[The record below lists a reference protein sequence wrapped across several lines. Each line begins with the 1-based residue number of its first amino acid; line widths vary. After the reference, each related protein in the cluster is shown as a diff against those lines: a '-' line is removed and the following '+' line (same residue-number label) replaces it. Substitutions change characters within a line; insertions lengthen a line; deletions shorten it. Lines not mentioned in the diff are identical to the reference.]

1 MRSKSVANARH
12 EFELATARSGRKAFP
27 LIRNLVMKLLSLILA
42 LFAVVARPF
51 AATVLVEAESFQN
64 PGGWVLDTQF
74 IESMG
79 SPYLMAHGL
88 GEPVKDATTTV
99 KLPQAG
105 TWRVWVRTMD
115 WVARWKATGAPGKFQ
130 VLVDGTP
137 LKETFGTKGADWAWH
152 DGGTVNFA
160 KPEATLA
167 LHDLTGFNGRCDAIL
182 LTTDPVF
189 QPSNDSAPFASW
201 RMELAGLPAK
211 PEEAGQFDLVVVGG
225 GYAGMGAALA
235 AARMGCTVALIQNRP
250 VLGGNGSSEIRVWAM
265 GGIRRG
271 LYPQLGEIV
280 EEYMDRAKSSPGTFE
295 EFGDA
300 KKEALVRA
308 EKKISLFLNHHAF
321 RVEVDGNRLKAV
333 VAFDTRTGHIRRFAG
348 TLFVDSTG
356 HAGIGAL
363 AGADHTIKD
372 DGHLGMSNMWR
383 WRDTGAPV
391 AFPATPWA
399 LDLVMD
405 DFPYPR
411 RGHAEWFWE
420 SGFNK
425 HPIRELESTRDW
437 NFRAIFGAFNAMKN
451 KDGKAEHANAKLEW
465 VAYVGGTRESR
476 QLLGDVILTRED
488 ISTKKT
494 FPDGTVPTTWDIDLH
509 YPKEQYAKK
518 FPDDP
523 FISKAVFDKA
533 VDRQH
538 GYPVP
543 YRCFYSRNID
553 NLFMA
558 GRNVSVT
565 HEALGTVRVM
575 KTGGMIGEVVGKAA
589 SLCIKHA
596 TTPRAIYHSHFE
608 ELQALLKLP
617 GAARRDNVNDT
628 PKLPADYKPLPA
640 QAIAATGDHIEA
652 GVDPKKLPGLVLDD
666 AQAKTTGKW
675 TVAGNPSLQPY
686 VGAGY
691 RYRGAKEDGAARYEF
706 TIEKAGDYEVRV
718 SYSPH
723 ENRAT
728 NTRVVIESADGVK
741 ETTIN
746 QRLKPSLPQNFIS
759 LGTFKFAPGK
769 PAVITLGGKPAD
781 GNVHADAVQLLPK

>member
-1 MRSKSVANARH
+1 MNRLPLL
-12 EFELATARSGRKAFP
+12 LALTLLTARAP
-27 LIRNLVMKLLSLILA
+27 
-42 LFAVVARPF
+42 
-51 AATVLVEAESFQN
+51 AATVLIEAESFKN
-64 PGGWVLDTQF
+64 SGGWVLDTQF

-88 GEPVKDATTTV
+88 GTPVADATTTV

-115 WVARWKATGAPGKFQ
+115 WVARWKAPGAPGKFQ

-137 LKETFGTKGADWAWH
+137 LKETFGTQGADWTWH
-152 DGGTVNFA
+152 DGGSVNVT
-160 KPEATLA
+160 KPVATLA

-189 QPSNDSAPFASW
+189 RPANDSAPFAPW
-201 RMELAGLPAK
+201 RMTLAGLPEK
-211 PEEAGQFDLVVVGG
+211 PEEAGTFDLVVVGG
-225 GYAGMGAALA
+225 GYGGMGAALA
-235 AARMGCTVALIQNRP
+235 AARMGCKVAFIQNRP

-271 LYPQLGEIV
+271 LYPMLGEIV
-280 EEYMDRAKSSPGTFE
+280 EEYMDRAKASPGTFE

-308 EKKISLFLNHHAF
+308 EKNISLFLNHHAF
-321 RVEVDGNRLKAV
+321 RVEVDANRLKAV
-333 VAFDTRTGHIRRFAG
+333 TAFDTRTGHIRRFVG

-363 AGADHTIKD
+363 AGADHTTKD

-383 WRDTGAPV
+383 WKDAGAPLP
-391 AFPATPWA
+391 FPLTPWA
-399 LDLVMD
+399 LDLTMD

-425 HPIRELESTRDW
+425 HPILELESTRDW
-437 NFRAIFGAFNAMKN
+437 NLRAIFGAFNAMKN
-451 KDGKAEHANAKLEW
+451 KDGQAEHANAKLEW
-465 VAYVGGTRESR
+465 VAHIGGTRESR

-488 ISTKKT
+488 ITTKKL

-518 FPDDP
+518 FPEDP

-543 YRCFYSRNID
+543 YRCFYSRNIE

-596 TTPRAIYHSHFE
+596 TTPRAVYHSHLP

-617 GAARRDNVNDT
+617 GAARRDNVNDE
-628 PKLPADYKPLPA
+628 PKLPADYKPLAVPVVVA
-640 QAIAATGDHIEA
+640 PEA
-652 GVDPKKLPGLVLDD
+652 VGELGVDPKKLPGLVLDD
-666 AQAKTTGKW
+666 AQAKLTGKW
-675 TVAGNPSLQPY
+675 TAASNPSLQPY
-686 VGAGY
+686 VATGY
-691 RYRGAKEDGAARYEF
+691 RYRGAKEAGAARYEF

-728 NTRVVIESADGVK
+728 NTRIAIESADGVK
-741 ETTIN
+741 EATLN
-746 QRLKPSLPQNFIS
+746 QRVKPPLPQNFIS
-759 LGTFKFAPGK
+759 LGVFKFAPGQ
-769 PAVITLGGKPAD
+769 PAVVTIGGQPAD
-781 GNVHADAVQLLPK
+781 GNVHADAVQLLPQ

>member
-1 MRSKSVANARH
+1 MHPFMFVRA
-12 EFELATARSGRKAFP
+12 LT
-27 LIRNLVMKLLSLILA
+27 LLSLTFL
-42 LFAVVARPF
+42 LTRLE
-51 AATVLVEAESFQN
+51 AATVLVEAESFKN

-88 GEPVKDATTTV
+88 GTPVADATTTV

-105 TWRVWVRTMD
+105 NWRVWVRTMD
-115 WVARWKATGAPGKFQ
+115 WVARWKVSGAPGKFQ
-130 VLVDGTP
+130 LLVNGTALQP
-137 LKETFGTKGADWAWH
+137 TFGTQGADWAWH
-152 DGGTVNFA
+152 DGGTVNLSQ
-160 KPEATLA
+160 PEVALA
-167 LHDLTGFNGRCDAIL
+167 LHDLTGFNGRCDAII

-189 QPSNDSAPFASW
+189 QPLNDSAPFAPW
-201 RMELAGLPAK
+201 RMALAGLPEK

-225 GYAGMGAALA
+225 GYGGMGAALS
-235 AARMGCTVALIQNRP
+235 AARMGCKVALIQNRP

-271 LYPQLGEIV
+271 LYPMLGEIV
-280 EEYMDRAKSSPGTFE
+280 EEFMDRAKSSPGTFE

-308 EKKISLFLNHHAF
+308 EKNISLFLNHHAF
-321 RVEVDGNRLKAV
+321 RVEVDANKIKAV
-333 VAFDTRTGHIRRFAG
+333 TAFDTRTGHIRRFAG

-363 AGADHTIKD
+363 AGADHTTKD

-383 WRDTGAPV
+383 WSDADKPV
-391 AFPATPWA
+391 PFPTTPWA

-425 HPIRELESTRDW
+425 HPILELESTRDW

-451 KDGKAEHANAKLEW
+451 KDGKAEHAKAKLDW
-465 VAYVGGTRESR
+465 IAYVGGTRESR

-488 ISTKKT
+488 ISTKKQ

-518 FPDDP
+518 FPNDP

-589 SLCIKHA
+589 SLCIKHS
-596 TTPRAIYHSHFE
+596 TTPRAIYHSHYP

-617 GAARRDNVNDT
+617 GAARRDNVNDE
-628 PKLPADYKPLPA
+628 PKLPSDYKPLPTA
-640 QAIAATGDHIEA
+640 SVAPEA
-652 GVDPKKLPGLVLDD
+652 VGEMGVDPKKLPGLVLDD
-666 AQAKTTGKW
+666 AQAKLTGKW
-675 TVAGNPSLQPY
+675 TAASNPSLQPY
-686 VGAGY
+686 VATGY

-728 NTRVVIESADGVK
+728 NTRIAIESADGLK

-746 QRLKPSLPQNFIS
+746 QRNKPPLPQNFLS
-759 LGTFKFAPGK
+759 LGTFRFAPGK
-769 PAVITLGGKPAD
+769 PAVITIGGKPAD

>member
-1 MRSKSVANARH
+1 MKR
-12 EFELATARSGRKAFP
+12 LACFLAFACFITGAP
-27 LIRNLVMKLLSLILA
+27 
-42 LFAVVARPF
+42 
-51 AATVLVEAESFQN
+51 AATVLIEAESFQA

-88 GEPVKDATTTV
+88 GKPVADATTTV

-105 TWRVWVRTMD
+105 NWRVWVRTMD
-115 WVARWKATGAPGKFQ
+115 WVARWKAPGAPGKFQ
-130 VLVDGTP
+130 LLVDGTP
-137 LKETFGTKGADWAWH
+137 LKETFGTQGADWAWH
-152 DGGTVNFA
+152 DGGSVSLA

-189 QPSNDSAPFASW
+189 RPANDSAPFAPW
-201 RMELAGLPAK
+201 RMTLAGLPEK
-211 PEEAGQFDLVVVGG
+211 PEEAGTFDLVVVGG
-225 GYAGMGAALA
+225 GYGGMGAALA
-235 AARMGCTVALIQNRP
+235 AARMGCKVAFIQNRP

-271 LYPQLGEIV
+271 LYPMLGEIV
-280 EEYMDRAKSSPGTFE
+280 EEFTDRAKSSPGTFE

-308 EKKISLFLNHHAF
+308 EKNISLFLNHHAF
-321 RVEVDGNRLKAV
+321 RVEVDGHRLKSV
-333 VAFDTRTGHIRRFAG
+333 TAFDTRTGHIRRFAG

-363 AGADHTIKD
+363 AGADHTTKD

-383 WRDTGAPV
+383 WKDAGAPLP
-391 AFPATPWA
+391 FPLTPWA
-399 LDLVMD
+399 LDLSMD

-425 HPIRELESTRDW
+425 HPILELESTRDW
-437 NFRAIFGAFNAMKN
+437 NLRAIFGAFNAMKN

-465 VAYVGGTRESR
+465 VAHIGGTRESR

-488 ISTKKT
+488 ISTKKM

-518 FPDDP
+518 FPEDP

-543 YRCFYSRNID
+543 YRCFYSRNIE

-628 PKLPADYKPLPA
+628 PKLPADYKPLA
-640 QAIAATGDHIEA
+640 VAVIAAPEA
-652 GVDPKKLPGLVLDD
+652 AGELGIDPKKLPGLVLDD
-666 AQAKTTGKW
+666 AQAKLTGKW
-675 TVAGNPSLQPY
+675 TAASNPSLQPY
-686 VGAGY
+686 VATGY

-728 NTRVVIESADGVK
+728 NTRVAIESADGMK
-741 ETTIN
+741 ETTLN
-746 QRLKPSLPQNFIS
+746 QRVKPTLPQNFVS
-759 LGTFKFAPGK
+759 LGVFKFAPGK
-769 PAVITLGGKPAD
+769 PAVVTLGGKPAD

>member
-1 MRSKSVANARH
+1 MKSGGPDSGDAWFLCNKLVPFRVARLSRLSKPATRANAC
-12 EFELATARSGRKAFP
+12 
-27 LIRNLVMKLLSLILA
+27 LVKTSVRLFALSLIA
-42 LFAVVARPF
+42 ARLH
-51 AATVLVEAESFQN
+51 AATVLVEAESFKN

-88 GEPVKDATTTV
+88 GEPVKDATTSV
-99 KLPQAG
+99 NLSQAG

-189 QPSNDSAPFASW
+189 QPSNDSAPFAPW

-575 KTGGMIGEVVGKAA
+575 KTIGMMGEVVGKAA
-589 SLCIKHA
+589 SIAVRRGC
-596 TTPRAIYHSHFE
+596 TPREVYTLYWQE
-608 ELQALLKLP
+608 MDQLLKLP
-617 GAARRDNVNDT
+617 GRARRLPDDTFDVSGPAPAPVDDSGGRGVAISSLKGIVIDN
-628 PKLPADYKPLPA
+628 
-640 QAIAATGDHIEA
+640 
-652 GVDPKKLPGLVLDD
+652 
-666 AQAKTTGKW
+666 AQAKLTGKW
-675 TVAGNPSLQPY
+675 TNGGGLPFVGNDY
-686 VGAGY
+686 AY
-691 RYRGAKEDGAARYEF
+691 ARGPGNTATFEFKVPADGR
-706 TIEKAGDYEVRV
+706 YEVRFATA
-718 SYSPH
+718 PH
-723 ENRAT
+723 ENRAS
-728 NTRVVIESADGVK
+728 NTAVAVRHADGRSASSV
-741 ETTIN
+741 N
-746 QRLKPSLPQNFIS
+746 QQIGR
-759 LGTFKFAPGK
+759 AH
-769 PAVITLGGKPAD
+769 V
-781 GNVHADAVQLLPK
+781 